1 MVGPLAV
8 LDGKFLRISLQKK
21 NESLYSELHWNKNE
35 EGRRLLLMQV
45 VLGVVHLRSH
55 DSELQ

>member
-8 LDGKFLRISLQKK
+8 LDGKFLWISLQKK
-21 NESLYSELHWNKNE
+21 NESLYSELHWNKNKKSV
-35 EGRRLLLMQV
+35 RLLLMQV
-45 VLGVVHLRSH
+45 VLGFVHLRSH